1 MKTILPV
8 LRTIRRF
15 IPRISLPAVLLIL
28 ALLWNGCGNTFESQ
42 SCLRGCDD
50 DHDICLITGA
60 LYSRTPD
67 GYASSWSL
75 LFLGCQSAYYV
86 CQDTCN
92 GGTSRL

>member
-1 MKTILPV
+1 MKGILLTLQAV
-8 LRTIRRF
+8 RRF
-15 IPRISLPAVLLIL
+15 VPRLSVPVLLIIL
-28 ALLWNGCGNTFESQ
+28 ALTWNACGNAFESQ

-50 DHDICLITGA
+50 QHDLCLITGA

-67 GYASSWSL
+67 GYPASWSL

-86 CQDTCN
+86 CQDTCS